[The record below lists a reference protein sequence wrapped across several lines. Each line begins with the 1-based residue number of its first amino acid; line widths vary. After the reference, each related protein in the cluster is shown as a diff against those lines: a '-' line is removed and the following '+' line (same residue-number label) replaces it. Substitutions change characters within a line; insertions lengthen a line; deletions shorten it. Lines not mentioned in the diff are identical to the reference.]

1 MKKTPRHAAAA
12 VLLSAACLAPF
23 AGAQAATQAPRR
35 GVESSPSASPQQAQP
50 APRASSEIARAE
62 SSAKLFYGVL
72 LGELSV
78 GRGSAGDGYALLL
91 DAARQTGDARLYQ
104 RATEIALQARS
115 GDSALLSARAWVTA
129 QPESREANRFVLQIL
144 VALNRIEESAA
155 PLRKEL
161 EFARSDSLILTYAA
175 IPVLY
180 ARASD
185 KNQARAVVEQALAGE
200 LQSPANPAQGAAAWV
215 AVGRMR
221 LAAGDSTGTLEAA
234 QRAQALE
241 PTAEGPAILALEL
254 LDPKNPLAEP
264 IVRKYLEG
272 RPTPP
277 LRMAYASALLE
288 NQRGAEAMQQVLA
301 ITEQTPDFAD
311 AWLLLGNLQ
320 LQDDQPDRA
329 EASVRR
335 YLSLVDAE
343 VATAAPDASSA
354 GASAQQAPARRR
366 VLDQAYLLMAQ
377 IAEKRGDLPAVE
389 SWLDK
394 VESPQAL
401 LNVQMRRASVL
412 ARQGKLEDGRRLIRA
427 VPART
432 PADARLKLMAE
443 VQLLRDNDRRQDVY
457 DLLAQASAQNP
468 TDPDLLYDQAMAA
481 ERLDRI
487 EDAERLLRE
496 VIRLRPDYHHAYNAL
511 GFSLA
516 DRNVRL
522 PEAKQL
528 IQKALEFVPD
538 DPFINDSLGWVEFR
552 LGNRAE
558 ARRILE
564 KAYTAKPDAEI
575 AAHLGEVL
583 WTAGDKDRAR
593 AVWREGRSLNPD
605 NETLEQTLK
614 RLGVRP

>member
-12 VLLSAACLAPF
+12 VLLSTACLAPF
-23 AGAQAATQAPRR
+23 AAAQAATQAPRR
-35 GVESSPSASPQQAQP
+35 GAEPAPSAPAQSLPSP
-50 APRASSEIARAE
+50 RSSSETARAE
-62 SSAKLFYGVL
+62 SSAKLFYSVL

-78 GRGSAGDGYALLL
+78 GRGDPGDGYALLL

-115 GDSALLSARAWVTA
+115 GDSALLAARAWVTA
-129 QPESREANRFVLQIL
+129 HPESRDANRFVLQIL

-161 EFARSDSLILTYAA
+161 DFAKADNSALLTYAA
-175 IPVLY
+175 IPALY

-185 KNQARAVVEQALAGE
+185 KNQARAVVEQALAGQ
-200 LQSPANPAQGAAAWV
+200 LQAPAGPAQGAAAWV

-241 PTAEGPAILALEL
+241 PAAEGPAILALEL
-254 LDPKNPLAEP
+254 FDPKNPLAEP

-277 LRMAYASALLE
+277 LRMAYATALLE
-288 NQRGAEAMQQVLA
+288 NQRGAEALQQVYA

-320 LQDDQPDRA
+320 LQDDQLDRA

-335 YLSLVDAE
+335 YLALVDADPQ
-343 VATAAPDASSA
+343 AAPSASSA
-354 GASAQQAPARRR
+354 DAPGAAPARRR

-389 SWLDK
+389 GWLDK

-412 ARQGKLEDGRRLIRA
+412 ARQGKLDEGRKLIRA

-443 VQLLRDNDRRQDVY
+443 VQLLRDNDRRQAVY
-457 DLLAQASAQNP
+457 DLLAQAAAQNP

-481 ERLDRI
+481 EKLDRI
-487 EDAERLLRE
+487 DDAERLLRQ

-528 IQKALEFVPD
+528 IQKALEFVPE

-552 LGNRAE
+552 MGNRAE

-564 KAYTAKPDAEI
+564 KAYAAKPDAEI

-583 WTAGDKDRAR
+583 WSMGERDRAR
-593 AVWREGRSLNPD
+593 TVWREGRSLNPD
-605 NETLEQTLK
+605 NETLVQTLK
-614 RLGVRP
+614 RLGARP

>member
-12 VLLSAACLAPF
+12 VLLSTAVLTAFP
-23 AGAQAATQAPRR
+23 GAQAATQMPRR
-35 GVESSPSASPQQAQP
+35 GAESGPAAASPQAQP
-50 APRASSEIARAE
+50 APRASSEAARAE

-72 LGELSV
+72 LGELAV
-78 GRGSAGDGYALLL
+78 GRGSPGDGYALLL
-91 DAARQTGDARLYQ
+91 DAARQTGDERLYQ

-115 GDSALLSARAWVTA
+115 GEPALLSARAWVTA
-129 QPESREANRFVLQIL
+129 HPESREANRFVLQIL

-155 PLRKEL
+155 PLRREL
-161 EFARSDSLILTYAA
+161 AFAKSDGLILTYAA
-175 IPVLY
+175 IPALY

-185 KNQARAVVEQALAGE
+185 KNQARAVVEQALADG
-200 LQSPANPAQGAAAWV
+200 LNAPADPAQGAAAWV

-221 LAAGDSTGTLEAA
+221 LAAGDTTGTLEAA

-241 PTAEGPAILALEL
+241 PAAEGPAILALEL

-272 RPTPP
+272 APTPP
-277 LRMAYASALLE
+277 LRMAYATALLE
-288 NQRGAEAMQQVLA
+288 NQRGAEALQQVLA
-301 ITEQTPDFAD
+301 ITEQAPDFAD

-335 YLSLVDAE
+335 YLSLVDAPGS
-343 VATAAPDASSA
+343 AAAPEAAGGPSA
-354 GASAQQAPARRR
+354 TGTARRR

-377 IAEKRGDLPAVE
+377 IAEKRGDLPSVE
-389 SWLDK
+389 RWLDR

-412 ARQGKLEDGRRLIRA
+412 VRQGKLEEGRRLIRA
-427 VPART
+427 VPVRT

-457 DLLAQASAQNP
+457 DLLAQAAAQNP

-487 EDAERLLRE
+487 ADAERLLRE

-564 KAYTAKPDAEI
+564 KAFTAKPDAEI

-583 WTAGDKDRAR
+583 WASGDRDRAR

-605 NETLEQTLK
+605 NETLLQTLK